1 MLCNLEYFNK
11 VLDMTEV
18 FDKIIYICLVVLG
31 FGLLESGCVST
42 KNEVNIMMK
51 NVVDIFLGGFTY
63 WLFGFGFQF
72 GYGPFTTPLIGIGS
86 FALDVDGDDSTMGAI
101 YTAFIFQLSFA
112 TTATTIVSGAMAE
125 RFVSLQYVF
134 I

>member
-51 NVVDIFLGGFTY
+51 NVVDIFSRGLYILALWIWISVWVWAFHN
-63 WLFGFGFQF
+63 
-72 GYGPFTTPLIGIGS
+72 TTDWNWKLC
-86 FALDVDGDDSTMGAI
+86 F
-101 YTAFIFQLSFA
+101 
-112 TTATTIVSGAMAE
+112 
-125 RFVSLQYVF
+125 RC
-134 I
+134 